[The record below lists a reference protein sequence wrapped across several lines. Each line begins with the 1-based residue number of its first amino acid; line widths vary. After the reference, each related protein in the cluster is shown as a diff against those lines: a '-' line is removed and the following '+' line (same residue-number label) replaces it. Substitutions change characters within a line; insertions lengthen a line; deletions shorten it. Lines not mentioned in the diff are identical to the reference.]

1 MSLTEERMQILKML
15 EEGRISADDAAKL
28 LSALEAGA
36 KKEDRTTTSGNTGP
50 AAKWLR
56 IRVSNAESG
65 KQKVSVNVPMG
76 LVNVALKM
84 GAKFVP
90 EVGGLDMNEI
100 NEMIQSG
107 TQGRIIDVQDD
118 EGGERVEIFVE

>member
-1 MSLTEERMQILKML
+1 MSLAEERLQILKML
-15 EEGRISADDAAKL
+15 EEGQISADDAAKL

-36 KKEDRTTTSGNTGP
+36 QKEGRQVTGTPAGP
-50 AAKWLR
+50 APKWLR
-56 IRVSNAESG
+56 IRVSDGQSG
-65 KQKVSVNVPMG
+65 KPKVSVNVPMG

-100 NEMIQSG
+100 NEMIRSG
-107 TQGRIIDVQDD
+107 SQGRIIDIQDE
-118 EGGERVEIFVE
+118 EGGERIEIFVE